1 MGNRAIIKTEGGH
14 IGLYLHWNGGRDSVE
29 AFLVYCKMRGFR
41 SPETD
46 GYGWARLAQVIGNF
60 FGGGLSLGIVETGS
74 PDDGQYCDNGA
85 YVIRNWEIVGREC
98 FDGVEQS
105 EYDLLDMLRAIDE
118 AQPEKD
124 RIGDYLNAVIVPTEQ
139 LKLGDRVVF
148 LDWNSDMKTGTVI
161 GFGGDNRVNGQE
173 VKNRPYLDSYMPSDG
188 HPEQNINNYILTE
201 TARKLPE
208 KQADAV
214 KTESPVE
221 IFINDQLKGIE
232 LKFKARPSE
241 EVRAELKA
249 SGWKWHH
256 KKAVWYAKNDPE
268 HMEKAKQIAAA
279 ATK

>member
-29 AFLVYCKMRGFR
+29 AFLTYCKMRGFR
-41 SPETD
+41 SPESD

-85 YVIRNWEIVGREC
+85 YVIRDWEIVGREC
-98 FDGVEQS
+98 FDGKEQS
-105 EYDLLDMLRAIDE
+105 EYDLNDMLLAIDE

-124 RIGDYLNAVIVPTEQ
+124 RIGALLKSFIVPTGD
-139 LKLGDRVVF
+139 LKIGDKVVF
-148 LDWNSDMKTGTVI
+148 QDWSGEVKTGTVI
-161 GFGGDNRVNGQE
+161 GFGGDSRVNGQD
-173 VKNRPYLDSYMPSDG
+173 VNGKPYMDLYSMNG

-201 TARKLPE
+201 TARKPAPE
-208 KQADAV
+208 IEKPVEAN
-214 KTESPVE
+214 PVE
-221 IFINDQLKGIE
+221 IFINEQLKGIE
-232 LKFKARPSE
+232 LKFKAKPSE

-268 HMEKAKQIAAA
+268 HMAKAQQLAAA